1 MRLSCSCNSSR
12 CGASVRARKQTHP
25 QRGVTIV
32 EVVIALAIFGIA
44 VGAACGLVVG
54 ARTLSD
60 SARDHYTAINLAKN
74 RLERAGA
81 LGYDVLPLFEES
93 NSVVDKNGNPDPNG
107 NFRRSTIVSDV
118 RSNLRELTVIVE
130 IKNRFTLQFDGEAET
145 LKTYHAKYTE
155 PPSQ

>member
-1 MRLSCSCNSSR
+1 MTLPCLCIRLPDR
-12 CGASVRARKQTHP
+12 AGKKPRARTGSP
-25 QRGVTIV
+25 SGVSIV

-44 VGAACGLVVG
+44 IGAACGLVVG

-93 NSVVDKNGNPDPNG
+93 ATVIDKDGNPDPNG
-107 NFRRSTIVSDV
+107 NFRRTTIVTDV

-130 IKNRFTLQFDGEAET
+130 IRNRSTLQFGGEAET
-145 LKTYHAKYTE
+145 LKTYHAKYSE
-155 PPSQ
+155 RPEQ